1 MITAVIGEKGGCGKS
16 TIAVHLAGWR
26 RAAGHE
32 VLLIDSDRQGTATLW
47 AEARDDRGLSVPD
60 TVQQFGRSI
69 RRTAL
74 GFSRRYD
81 DIVIDVAGG
90 DELAIATSLRIAQQ
104 AIVPFQP
111 NELDIWTSGYLEDMI
126 EPAMVLND
134 ELRVHAVLN
143 RAPTHTA
150 SPDTQRAVAALQ
162 ALEIIRLSDVIIRE
176 RSALRRCVPA
186 GQLIDEW
193 KPRDDKAL
201 TEMSSVYEVIFG
213 AVVSVPAQGAA

>member
-47 AEARDDRGLSVPD
+47 AEARDGRGLAVPD

-90 DELAIATSLRIAQQ
+90 DEVAIATSLRIAQQ

-111 NELDIWTSGYLEDMI
+111 NELDI
-126 EPAMVLND
+126 
-134 ELRVHAVLN
+134 
-143 RAPTHTA
+143 
-150 SPDTQRAVAALQ
+150 
-162 ALEIIRLSDVIIRE
+162 
-176 RSALRRCVPA
+176 
-186 GQLIDEW
+186 
-193 KPRDDKAL
+193 
-201 TEMSSVYEVIFG
+201 
-213 AVVSVPAQGAA
+213 

>member
-32 VLLIDSDRQGTATLW
+32 VLLIDSDRQGTSTLW
-47 AEARDDRGLSVPD
+47 AEARDDRGLLVPD

-90 DELAIATSLRIAQQ
+90 DEVAIATSLRIARQ

-126 EPAMVLND
+126 EPAMALND
-134 ELRVHAVLN
+134 ELHVHAVLN
-143 RAPTHTA
+143 RAPTHRTSA
-150 SPDTQRAVAALQ
+150 DTQRAVAALQ
-162 ALEIIRLSDVIIRE
+162 ALEVIHLSDIVIRE
-176 RSALRRCVPA
+176 RSSLRRCVPA

-193 KPRDDKAL
+193 KPPDHKAQ
-201 TEMSSVYEVIFG
+201 TEMSAAYELIFG
-213 AVVSVPAQGAA
+213 AVAAVSAQGAA

>member
-16 TIAVHLAGWR
+16 TLAVHLAGWR
-26 RAAGHE
+26 KIAGHE
-32 VLLIDSDRQGTATLW
+32 VLLIDSDRQGTVTLW

-69 RRTAL
+69 RRTVL
-74 GFSRRYD
+74 GFNRRYD

-90 DELAIATSLRIAQQ
+90 DEVAIATSLRIAQQ

-126 EPAMVLND
+126 EPAMALND
-134 ELRVHAVLN
+134 ELHVHAVLN
-143 RAPTHTA
+143 RAPTHRT
-150 SPDTQRAVAALQ
+150 SPDIQRTVAALQ
-162 ALEIIRLSDVIIRE
+162 ALEVIRLSDIVIRE
-176 RSALRRCVPA
+176 RSSLRRCVPA

-193 KPRDDKAL
+193 KPPDQKAL
-201 TEMSSVYEVIFG
+201 TEMSAAYELIFG
-213 AVVSVPAQGAA
+213 AVASVSAQGAA

>member
-47 AEARDDRGLSVPD
+47 AEARDDRGLAVPD

-90 DELAIATSLRIAQQ
+90 DEVAIATSLRIAQQ

-111 NELDIWTSGYLEDMI
+111 NELER
-126 EPAMVLND
+126 D
-134 ELRVHAVLN
+134 EWIPRRHDRARN
-143 RAPTHTA
+143 GSERRAP
-150 SPDTQRAVAALQ
+150 R
-162 ALEIIRLSDVIIRE
+162 
-176 RSALRRCVPA
+176 
-186 GQLIDEW
+186 
-193 KPRDDKAL
+193 PRGPESCPHSQNKC
-201 TEMSSVYEVIFG
+201 
-213 AVVSVPAQGAA
+213 

>member
-1 MITAVIGEKGGCGKS
+1 MRPPGG
-16 TIAVHLAGWR
+16 LAQGG
-26 RAAGHE
+26 GHE

-90 DELAIATSLRIAQQ
+90 DELAIATSLRISQQ

-111 NELDIWTSGYLEDMI
+111 NELDIWTSAYLEDMI
-126 EPAMVLND
+126 EPAMALND
-134 ELRVHAVLN
+134 ELRVTRSFN

-150 SPDTQRAVAALQ
+150 SPTHIRAMSALR
-162 ALEIIRLSDVIIRE
+162 ALEIIRLSESSSGSGPHSQVC
-176 RSALRRCVPA
+176 AA
-186 GQLIDEW
+186 GQLHRRVEAAGPQGID
-193 KPRDDKAL
+193 
-201 TEMSSVYEVIFG
+201 
-213 AVVSVPAQGAA
+213 